1 MELNILI
8 RRPSAE
14 TRLGIRLISEQAE
27 QAPFV
32 TMLNPSGVAAGSAL
46 RIGDQILLVDG
57 QKTANSEAAVALHS
71 AAALA
76 AKRSCEVEQLR
87 AAHSRSEVDQRRATA
102 RMDAAGSLVAAS
114 EQLNYVVREYA
125 AAAAASPAAA
135 SPTRCCPHATLLR
148 HALAPARAVAG
159 RWAPSSLCSRPEGWR
174 RLSR

>member
-1 MELNILI
+1 MPVRMSAFGAPPPGPELRAARAEEERGLRAELGQA
-8 RRPSAE
+8 RRAASRAQQ
-14 TRLGIRLISEQAE
+14 RLASC
-27 QAPFV
+27 
-32 TMLNPSGVAAGSAL
+32 S
-46 RIGDQILLVDG
+46 
-57 QKTANSEAAVALHS
+57 SEAAVALHS

-87 AAHSRSEVDQRRATA
+87 AAHSRSEVDQHRATA